1 MCALTAVAPIVRFN
15 ALDIFV
21 TPTFL
26 RASDFSSRT
35 SDEVQTRL
43 TDFFLA
49 ISISVPFCETGVLT
63 HHSYFATRRN
73 FTAGIQMPTIH
84 SGLADKL
91 GDIIS
96 ATIGR
101 VREIFSE
108 RPANTVTDSIPKR
121 RDVGGKGQSV
131 AGTGTTDVAI
141 NLALDLKSV
150 RQLLAGQV
158 FLSSFKAARIFLK

>member
-1 MCALTAVAPIVRFN
+1 VSSDTPNVCALTVVAPIVRFN

-35 SDEVQTRL
+35 SDGVHARL

-49 ISISVPFCETGVLT
+49 ISVSVPFVRTGLLA
-63 HHSYFATRRN
+63 HQSYLAKRRN
-73 FTAGIQMPTIH
+73 FAARVQLPTLH
-84 SGLADKL
+84 SEFADKL

-101 VREIFSE
+101 VREIIAE

-131 AGTGTTDVAI
+131 A
-141 NLALDLKSV
+141 
-150 RQLLAGQV
+150 
-158 FLSSFKAARIFLK
+158 